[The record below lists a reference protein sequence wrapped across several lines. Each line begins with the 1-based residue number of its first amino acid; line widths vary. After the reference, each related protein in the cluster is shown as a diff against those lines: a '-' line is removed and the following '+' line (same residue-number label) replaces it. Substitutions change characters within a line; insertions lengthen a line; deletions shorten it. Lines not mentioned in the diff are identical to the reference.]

1 MNYQTKREL
10 LNMLMQ
16 LFYFIIKQF
25 IQKVLSESVRDTIKE
40 HIIEIIIKILKSIL
54 EKLIDKGSEQWAKE
68 RIMKYKKKDEP
79 EESNGDS
86 EESNGD
92 SEESNGDSEESNG
105 EQINTVN
112 HGNRNTTIII
122 LVSVN
127 KQENKENEGDKR

>member
-54 EKLIDKGSEQWAKE
+54 EKLIDKGSEQWVKE
-68 RIMKYKKKDEP
+68 RIMKYKLKDEP
-79 EESNGDS
+79 EESNGES
-86 EESNGD
+86 EESIG
-92 SEESNGDSEESNG
+92 G
-105 EQINTVN
+105 QINTVN

>member
-1 MNYQTKREL
+1 MNYQTKRGL

-40 HIIEIIIKILKSIL
+40 HIIEIITKLLKSIL
-54 EKLIDKGSEQWAKE
+54 EKLIDKGSDKLIKDI
-68 RIMKYKKKDEP
+68 IMKYKKKDEP

-86 EESNGD
+86 EESNG
-92 SEESNGDSEESNG
+92 
-105 EQINTVN
+105 EQINTVI
-112 HGNRNTTIII
+112 HGNRNTTLIIY
-122 LVSVN
+122 VSVN

>member
-92 SEESNGDSEESNG
+92 SEESNG